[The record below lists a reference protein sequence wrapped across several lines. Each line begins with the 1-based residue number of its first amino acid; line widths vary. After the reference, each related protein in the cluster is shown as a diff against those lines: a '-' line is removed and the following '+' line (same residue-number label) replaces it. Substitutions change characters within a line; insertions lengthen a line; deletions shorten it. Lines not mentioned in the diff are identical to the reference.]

1 MIYKNII
8 ICICDKYIY
17 IYIYRIY
24 IYTHHVWSFNYA
36 IGCYQTSPQWWRL
49 WIRSFVVFPHPMK
62 IKNAFCVWKKLGLQS
77 KYCTK
82 LCCIEKLLPTQQTPT
97 RSNCVSRM
105 EIGLSP
111 HIFQVSSRFRSL
123 VFWCY
128 NVGPP
133 NVINWFITTMNY
145 INPVTIYELFK
156 RIINHTEFLEWF
168 GPRTC
173 KVVPPKW
180 CERWFICHGN

>member
-1 MIYKNII
+1 MWNIYIV
-8 ICICDKYIY
+8 YIY
-17 IYIYRIY
+17 IHIMFGLSTMQSAVIRHLPSGEDFESVVLWFFR
-24 IYTHHVWSFNYA
+24 TL
-36 IGCYQTSPQWWRL
+36 WR
-49 WIRSFVVFPHPMK
+49 S
-62 IKNAFCVWKKLGLQS
+62 KNAFCVWKKLGLQS